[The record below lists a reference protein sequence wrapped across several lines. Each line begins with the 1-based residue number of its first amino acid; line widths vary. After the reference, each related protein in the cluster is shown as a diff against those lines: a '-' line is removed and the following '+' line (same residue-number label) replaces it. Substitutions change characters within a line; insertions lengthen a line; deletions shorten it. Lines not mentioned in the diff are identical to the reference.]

1 MRFGYI
7 PCRSNQQVTYKE
19 TTMVKEKLPEPPK
32 FRNVAVLLED
42 HAKLNTLAQDEQR
55 SMARQLSVL
64 IRKAY
69 AEAESSVMK

>member
-1 MRFGYI
+1 MRLGHI

-19 TTMVKEKLPEPPK
+19 TIMQNAPTKEAPK

-42 HAKLNTLAQDEQR
+42 HAKLHTLADEEQR

-69 AEAESSVMK
+69 DEGGKDVT